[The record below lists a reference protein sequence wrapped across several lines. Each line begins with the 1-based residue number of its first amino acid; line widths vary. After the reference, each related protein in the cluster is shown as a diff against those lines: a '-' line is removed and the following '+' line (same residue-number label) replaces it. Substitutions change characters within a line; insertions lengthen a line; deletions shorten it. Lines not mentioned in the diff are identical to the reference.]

1 MAKIWEEKKD
11 IDNVTTAEDLV
22 NLNMKIIQDQNDA
35 EELSNLISIRNNVLN
50 YIGMDNFID
59 YARDIVDNCKYFSF
73 TSEASRKFID
83 KNTPI
88 FNLCLVDP
96 FFDEEMSKLNDT
108 TLNADQLRDKFTE
121 DMTKLLLDD
130 IITHIT
136 EKLSSTILADKELT
150 EKSNKLTDDIRRLLA
165 SNIYSVTVSAPHEN
179 KIFLKL
185 IL

>member
-1 MAKIWEEKKD
+1 MAMIKKT
-11 IDNVTTAEDLV
+11 NTVTTDEDLIK
-22 NLNMKIIQDQNDA
+22 LNMKIIQDQNDA

-59 YARDIVDNCKYFSF
+59 YARKIIDECTYFSF
-73 TSEASRKFID
+73 TSEMSRKYID

-96 FFDEEMSKLNDT
+96 YFEEEMDKLNKT
-108 TLNADQLRDKFTE
+108 NLQKEQLRDKFTE
-121 DMTKLLLDD
+121 DMTKLLATD

-136 EKLSSTILADKELT
+136 EKLSRTILEDEELT
-150 EKSNKLTDDIRRLLA
+150 KKTENLTDDIRRLLS

-179 KIFLKL
+179 KVFLKL